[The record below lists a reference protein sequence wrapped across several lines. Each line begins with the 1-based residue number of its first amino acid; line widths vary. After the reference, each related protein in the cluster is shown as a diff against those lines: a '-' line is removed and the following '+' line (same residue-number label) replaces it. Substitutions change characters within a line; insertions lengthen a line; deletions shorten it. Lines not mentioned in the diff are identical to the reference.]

1 MLNHKF
7 SYKLITV
14 PNLYMYI
21 CLPWF
26 ECTGVAFK
34 VLVLKEIKS
43 KELPKMDADKFMGYL
58 NLVSLPAEVHTIDE
72 GDFT

>member
-1 MLNHKF
+1 MP
-7 SYKLITV
+7 S
-14 PNLYMYI
+14 
-21 CLPWF
+21 F

-43 KELPKMDADKFMGYL
+43 RELPKLNAEQFMGYL

-72 GDFT
+72 GEFHLNPKCKASFHIQIIHI